1 MVARITDLHYKEVIN
16 IQDGRRLGYVGD
28 AEIDLECGEVRSLI
42 VPGRCRFFGLFGRE
56 DDYIL
61 PWDCISRIG
70 DDIILVEV
78 SGEHMR
84 GKRDTKKRGIF

>member
-1 MVARITDLHYKEVIN
+1 MVARITDLHEKEVIN

-28 AEIDLECGEVRSLI
+28 AEIDLESGEVRTLI

-56 DDYIL
+56 EDYIL

-78 SGEHMR
+78 SGDHLR
-84 GKRDTKKRGIF
+84 GKREKKKRGFF